1 MAAKFGFDKGALQ
14 PDGRYLQE
22 PLIDGKHVADTIVHI
37 ANLPLDV
44 AMLAVNIMY
53 VGYRVK
59 WKSGVAKLNRT
70 TGRQVLPLLGE
81 GRIRERGQ

>member
-1 MAAKFGFDKGALQ
+1 MSPASHPFHHHVIGNVFTEMAAKFGFDKGALQ

-44 AMLAVNIMY
+44 AMLEVNIMY
-53 VGYRVK
+53 VGSRAPV
-59 WKSGVAKLNRT
+59 
-70 TGRQVLPLLGE
+70 
-81 GRIRERGQ
+81 RGWGSLS